1 MDIYTLVM
9 NNDTNYIVGILVI
22 ILSAKLLQDRNRPR
36 GLKNRSK
43 VITTIQNALFL
54 SAIVVISYTN
64 IVLGVILSILF
75 LSLNM

>member
-22 ILSAKLLQDRNRPR
+22 ILSAKLLQDRNRPG